1 VTRASGREDAAVPR
15 TRDQQA
21 TRAKNHRR
29 VDAIVAVTGLPRKAA
44 LRLLRRAPRPRPS
57 PGPGGRP
64 REYGPEIAAAAAV
77 RWPACGRIGA
87 HRLPPSCP
95 SSSSGSPSG
104 AHWPSP
110 PTSTSACARPAAP
123 RSPGGWRPPA
133 PSTRGGGALTPRP
146 GTLLKHA
153 IPIRTFTVGRC
164 PPRLPRGRSGRA
176 WWLPH
181 RRLLPRSPLRGRP
194 RHRLGRAGRRLGQGP
209 GARRRRRRPRPHAP
223 AHPGGRP
230 GPRQRP
236 RIHHPPGAALRPPLR
251 DPLHPQARLEEARP
265 RHVEP
270 KHGAIVRQLVGDDR
284 FPSRAAY
291 AHLQRVPQ
299 LARWHVNFFQ
309 PVPTLGS
316 QTRTGARPRRFYD
329 RAQTPD
335 PRLGALGVLPPEPRA
350 DLEALSPRL
359 NPLPLRRD
367 LVLEAPRRW
376 LR

>member
-1 VTRASGREDAAVPR
+1 MVGLDRDNGREFI
-15 TRDQQA
+15 TRPVLLYGRRYGIPF
-21 TRAKNHRR
+21 TR
-29 VDAIVAVTGLPRKAA
+29 
-44 LRLLRRAPRPRPS
+44 RRAWKKPD
-57 PGPGGRP
+57 
-64 REYGPEIAAAAAV
+64 
-77 RWPACGRIGA
+77 
-87 HRLPPSCP
+87 
-95 SSSSGSPSG
+95 
-104 AHWPSP
+104 
-110 PTSTSACARPAAP
+110 
-123 RSPGGWRPPA
+123 
-133 PSTRGGGALTPRP
+133 
-146 GTLLKHA
+146 
-153 IPIRTFTVGRC
+153 
-164 PPRLPRGRSGRA
+164 RA
-176 WWLPH
+176 
-181 RRLLPRSPLRGRP
+181 
-194 RHRLGRAGRRLGQGP
+194 
-209 GARRRRRRPRPHAP
+209 
-223 AHPGGRP
+223 
-230 GPRQRP
+230 
-236 RIHHPPGAALRPPLR
+236 
-251 DPLHPQARLEEARP
+251 
-265 RHVEP
+265 HVEP